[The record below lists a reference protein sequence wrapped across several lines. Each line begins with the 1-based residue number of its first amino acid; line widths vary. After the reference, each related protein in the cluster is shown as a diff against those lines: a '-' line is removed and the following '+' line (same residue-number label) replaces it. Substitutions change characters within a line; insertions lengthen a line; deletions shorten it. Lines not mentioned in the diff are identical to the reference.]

1 MKNTKQQVHLL
12 ILRNH
17 TFEQERLNQY
27 EQVFENKH
35 GFLANLSILDLF
47 LNEGKNTK
55 AYLESIQL

>member
-12 ILRNH
+12 ISEI

-47 LNEGKNTK
+47 LNEGKIPKHT
-55 AYLESIQL
+55 